1 MATRERTK
9 GEPFT
14 VRFDRTV
21 ERLVEAE
28 ARRLKQSRSALVEE
42 LADEALRTRR
52 FPGIA
57 FRDEPPHRRAWMIG
71 TGLDIWE
78 LCDLLDRYPDVS
90 TLVADFPLVEA
101 RHCELAL
108 AYRRAYSDEIA
119 ELIAE
124 NDRAPEERLAL
135 SPFVRYEPVR
145 R

>member
-14 VRFDRTV
+14 VRFEKAT

-28 ARRLKQSRSALVEE
+28 ARRLKRSRSSLVEE
-42 LADEALRTRR
+42 LVDEALRTRR
-52 FPGIA
+52 FPGIG
-57 FRDEPPHRRAWMIG
+57 FRDEPPHRRAWVIG
-71 TGLDIWE
+71 TGLDVWE
-78 LCDLLDRYPDVS
+78 LCDLLDRYPDVA

-101 RHCELAL
+101 RHCQLAL
-108 AYRRAYSDEIA
+108 AYRQAYPDEIA

-124 NDRAPEERLAL
+124 NDRSPEERLAL
-135 SPFVRYEPVR
+135 SPFVRYEPAR